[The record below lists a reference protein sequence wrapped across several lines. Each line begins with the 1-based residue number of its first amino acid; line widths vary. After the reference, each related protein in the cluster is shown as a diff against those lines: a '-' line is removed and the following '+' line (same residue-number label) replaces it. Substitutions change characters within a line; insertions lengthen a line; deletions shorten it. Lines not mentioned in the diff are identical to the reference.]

1 MNTNT
6 APGNTPDVAT
16 LLRHEQ
22 SVSRHTMSSREIAQ
36 LTGYLKHKVTA
47 LKPDTETGIE
57 RAAFQPLVTPEGLTR
72 LAELLQEVK

>member
-1 MNTNT
+1 
-6 APGNTPDVAT
+6 
-16 LLRHEQ
+16 
-22 SVSRHTMSSREIAQ
+22 MSSREIAQ

-57 RAAFQPLVTPEGLTR
+57 RAAFQPLVTPKGLTR